1 MAGRIHNKKSEGYFR
16 IGELA
21 KRTGVNQRTLRF
33 YEERGLLIPS
43 SRFESGMRLY
53 TSEDVARVHLIRELQ
68 ETLGCS
74 LAEIKEMIS
83 VEGTGVGTAVVDNDG
98 PLMDGQSGLRQA
110 VELTRSQLSL
120 ISRKAVRLEQ
130 LREQLEEKLV
140 QHLED
145 QWAIAARSD
154 SREALPTNRR

>member
-1 MAGRIHNKKSEGYFR
+1 MAGRTDNKKSEGYFR

-53 TSEDVARVHLIRELQ
+53 SGEDVARVHLIRELQ

-83 VEGTGVGTAVVDNDG
+83 VDGTGMDAAVVDDDA
-98 PLMDGQSGLRQA
+98 PFVDGQSGLRQV

>member
-1 MAGRIHNKKSEGYFR
+1 MAGRTSNKKSEGYFR

-21 KRTGVNQRTLRF
+21 RQTGVNQRTLRF

-53 TSEDVARVHLIRELQ
+53 SSEDVERVHLIRLLQ

-74 LAEIKEMIS
+74 LAEIKEMMS
-83 VEGTGVGTAVVDNDG
+83 VEGTAVDTSVADKDVS
-98 PLMDGQSGLRQA
+98 PTYGQSGLKQA

-120 ISRKAVRLEQ
+120 ISQKAVRLEE

-140 QHLED
+140 QYLED
-145 QWAIAARSD
+145 QWAIAARSAN
-154 SREALPTNRR
+154 REDLPTNRR